1 MVTDQRTQRPEE
13 MTRLLAAIRAGLES
27 LTVAGPSMV
36 LNSLYREALEAVVR
50 RPTQQERETAINQAW
65 LASSEAF
72 QLLRAGNPPA
82 AAQAVDEMY
91 RQVRAAISASRPA

>member
-1 MVTDQRTQRPEE
+1 MVTDQRAPQPDE
-13 MTRLLAAIRAGLES
+13 MATLLAAIRAGLES

-36 LNSLYREALEAVVR
+36 LNSLYREALEAVAR
-50 RPTQQERETAINQAW
+50 RPTQHEREMAINQAW
-65 LASSEAF
+65 LASSKAV
-72 QLLRAGNPPA
+72 QLLRASNPPA